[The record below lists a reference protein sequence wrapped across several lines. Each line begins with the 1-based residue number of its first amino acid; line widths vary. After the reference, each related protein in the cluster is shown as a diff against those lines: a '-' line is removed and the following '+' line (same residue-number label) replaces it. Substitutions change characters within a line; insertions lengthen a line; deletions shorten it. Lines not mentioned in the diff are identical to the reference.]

1 MQTALDIVM
10 FQEYNGIISGE
21 GVGIMLYEIN
31 EIHDTVYDMT
41 LALFRASAP
50 GSVHGTRKLCEL
62 LVSEVSNAVGS
73 AAWDSLV
80 ERGLAS

>member
-1 MQTALDIVM
+1 MIYA
-10 FQEYNGIISGE
+10 
-21 GVGIMLYEIN
+21 IN
-31 EIHDTVYDMT
+31 EIHDTVYDMA
-41 LALFRASAP
+41 LALFLGPDAP

-80 ERGLAS
+80 ERGLA